1 VTRDVSL
8 NGVFNRLDN
17 FFRLISR
24 IATGATGKN
33 EGQGN

>member
-1 VTRDVSL
+1 VTRDVNL
-8 NGVFNRLDN
+8 NGRFDRLDN
-17 FFRLISR
+17 YFSLISR